1 MKGKCRSELQPFN
14 SGEFPEAIWSGSLS
28 VEADMRLGGLFLPPK
43 MSPTV
48 KNHSQGRHEPTYSG
62 PSSLVQCDP

>member
-48 KNHSQGRHEPTYSG
+48 KNHRQG
-62 PSSLVQCDP
+62 